1 MVFPIFTDSI
11 FLFTV
16 RQIYCAKYL
25 QVPRKID
32 SHDDISRGAP
42 VRIHDTL

>member
-32 SHDDISRGAP
+32 LHEDISRGVP
-42 VRIHDTL
+42 VRIHYSL